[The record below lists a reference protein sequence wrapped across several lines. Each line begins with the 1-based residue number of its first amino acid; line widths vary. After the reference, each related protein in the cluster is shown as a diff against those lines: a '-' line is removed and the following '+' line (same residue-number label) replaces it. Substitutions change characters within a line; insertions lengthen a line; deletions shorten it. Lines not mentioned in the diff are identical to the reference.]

1 MFLLTLHYPAFPSSP
16 PATMK
21 VTGTTLRKRLGRL
34 CSMPRT
40 EESES
45 FLRLI
50 SRKPSMWEFH
60 SLCYVWVLCM
70 CECVL
75 FVWLCIAL
83 WNGLRHIQL
92 HSTSHLSLM
101 PHSGHSVLP
110 SSLPIVTL
118 WLIASACFCWNHKC
132 FTWGVY
138 LQKQPVVQYLPS
150 VRHTDEPQ

>member
-1 MFLLTLHYPAFPSSP
+1 MFLLTLHFPAFPSSP

-34 CSMPRT
+34 CSMPRA

-50 SRKPSMWEFH
+50 SRKSSMWEFH

-70 CECVL
+70 SECVL

-83 WNGLRHIQL
+83 RSGLRHNFIQQAICSKHTKFDQVFFQSL
-92 HSTSHLSLM
+92 FAVGPKFTRSFAVKWTKTHSTSFSK
-101 PHSGHSVLP
+101 PF
-110 SSLPIVTL
+110 VTNAPL
-118 WLIASACFCWNHKC
+118 WA
-132 FTWGVY
+132 
-138 LQKQPVVQYLPS
+138 
-150 VRHTDEPQ
+150 